1 MFPPVLIRVSMYLSL
16 SLLTYFTSYALG
28 FYLSLNV
35 AVSNINDNR
44 VLIFTSRALGVILN
58 VSRIDIAIIFHFIFT
73 ISLFAFNLSLP

>member
-1 MFPPVLIRVSMYLSL
+1 MSLSL

-73 ISLFAFNLSLP
+73 ILLFALP